1 MGIGRHRGLLLAVLV
16 SVTSI
21 ATRELEYFAVA
32 YDRFHLP
39 AFDGHVYVAMAEKP
53 GFFTVAPWG
62 YRVLHP
68 WLIRAATLPFRDLV
82 PAFFWSTVLGLTA
95 GGVLLFLYL
104 RRLGHGE
111 LPALLGVTLYGV
123 SGPVGEV
130 VRYQFL
136 AEPLTFVLEMA
147 FLLALESAAALPLVA
162 AFAVLGVLS
171 KEFFLLLL
179 PLVYLVRRER
189 LGDRKAL
196 RDAVLVALPA
206 ILVCVALR
214 GYWTPHIHPPLPA
227 LEPATLA
234 LAAERFR
241 ESFPAWRGAALLMG
255 LTPLAVLGAFRAAG
269 RRLVPRGSYLFLA
282 TLASPFV
289 NPVTF
294 LSLDVD
300 RLLLYAIPAVLPLAL
315 VVFDRVYP
323 HVKAPA
329 APSPSESWGLRL
341 GVGLTAA
348 SLIVPF
354 LVVDRYRRVDL
365 QGTHDATVMLAILR
379 GSLDAAA
386 DLEAGEEFAF
396 DPSAGRYSRGL
407 SKPFNLSQLRH
418 VRWFL
423 WDGWGPSAPRTA
435 GDVVMA
441 GREATLLLPCF
452 RPRDLELTLS
462 LDAPRDE
469 RLAVR
474 VNQRPVGDVLATPGS
489 RETVVRIPEAV
500 LFRGDN
506 ALTLATLESEAP
518 RVRLRRF
525 AIRGS

>member
-1 MGIGRHRGLLLAVLV
+1 MENFLQSQIDLILSLQAIGGMTAVMQ
-16 SVTSI
+16 
-21 ATRELEYFAVA
+21 
-32 YDRFHLP
+32 
-39 AFDGHVYVAMAEKP
+39 AFS
-53 GFFTVAPWG
+53 F
-62 YRVLHP
+62 
-68 WLIRAATLPFRDLV
+68 
-82 PAFFWSTVLGLTA
+82 LGS
-95 GGVLLFLYL
+95 
-104 RRLGHGE
+104 E
-111 LPALLGVTLYGV
+111 
-123 SGPVGEV
+123 
-130 VRYQFL
+130 
-136 AEPLTFVLEMA
+136 
-147 FLLALESAAALPLVA
+147 
-162 AFAVLGVLS
+162 
-171 KEFFLLLL
+171 EFFLLLL

-189 LGDRKAL
+189 VGDGKAL

-206 ILVCVALR
+206 IVVSVALR
-214 GYWTPHIHPPLPA
+214 RYWTPHIHPPLPA
-227 LEPATLA
+227 LATETLA

-241 ESFPAWRGAALLMG
+241 ASWPEWRGAALLMG
-255 LTPLAVLGAFRAAG
+255 LTPLAVLGGFRRSG
-269 RRLVPRGSYLFLA
+269 RRLASRGAYLFFA

-300 RLLLYAIPAVLPLAL
+300 RLLLYAIPAVLPMALAA
-315 VVFDRVYP
+315 FDRVYP
-323 HVKAPA
+323 HVTAPRM
-329 APSPSESWGLRL
+329 PSPNEGWGFRF

-354 LVVDRYRRVDL
+354 LAVDRYCRVDL
-365 QGTHDATVMLAILR
+365 QGTHDATVMLAFLR
-379 GSLDAAA
+379 GSLDVAG
-386 DLEAGEEFAF
+386 DLDAGEEFVF

-452 RPRDLELTLS
+452 RPRNLELTLS

-474 VNQRPVGDVLATPGS
+474 VNQRPVGDVLATPES

-506 ALTLATLESEAP
+506 ALTLAALGSAEP

-525 AIRGS
+525 TIRGS